1 MSGTRVDRDLLLIGM
16 NPIEKLANYFKEF
29 PGIGERQAKRF
40 VYFLL
45 HKNPQYVKELGDEIL
60 ILKNLIHQCPSCFLF
75 FKGQK
80 NELCDT
86 CKDIKTDKSSLLI
99 VEKDADFENIK
110 KSKKYNGMYFILG
123 GLAPI
128 ITKDTPNFLRLKE
141 LLKTIEDRCKD
152 NKVDNQNRLQ
162 EIIIALS
169 LSPQGE
175 HTDMYLREK
184 MDVLKNKYNLKI
196 VSLGRGLSTGTELEY
211 SDNETIKN
219 ALSNRQ

>member
-1 MSGTRVDRDLLLIGM
+1 MQD
-16 NPIEKLANYFKEF
+16 PIEKLAKYFKEF

-45 HKNPQYVKELGDEIL
+45 HKNPIYAKELGDNIL
-60 ILKNLIHQCPSCFLF
+60 SLKNLIHQCPSCFLF
-75 FKGQK
+75 FQGDKD
-80 NELCDT
+80 ELCNV
-86 CKDIKTDKSSLLI
+86 CKDPKTDQTSLLI
-99 VEKDADFENIK
+99 IEKDADYENIK
-110 KSKKYNGMYFILG
+110 KSKNYTGMYFILG

-128 ITKDTPNFLRLKE
+128 VTKETPSFLRLKE
-141 LLKTIEDRCKD
+141 LLGTIE
-152 NKVDNQNRLQ
+152 NRAKNNNLK

-169 LSPQGE
+169 LNPQGE

-184 MDVLKNKYNLKI
+184 ISPLLEKYKFKI

-219 ALSNRQ
+219 ALANRQ